1 MIGLHLLFGLL
12 KPLSLM
18 DILFPSFYS
27 WKYTSLVT
35 VDFYDF
41 FSTWAT
47 ALLSPVNT
55 SALGCGVLG
64 VISGE
69 DEKN

>member
-1 MIGLHLLFGLL
+1 MIFFLPGLQ
-12 KPLSLM
+12 
-18 DILFPSFYS
+18 PSS
-27 WKYTSLVT
+27 
-35 VDFYDF
+35 
-41 FSTWAT
+41 

>member
-1 MIGLHLLFGLL
+1 
-12 KPLSLM
+12 
-18 DILFPSFYS
+18 
-27 WKYTSLVT
+27 